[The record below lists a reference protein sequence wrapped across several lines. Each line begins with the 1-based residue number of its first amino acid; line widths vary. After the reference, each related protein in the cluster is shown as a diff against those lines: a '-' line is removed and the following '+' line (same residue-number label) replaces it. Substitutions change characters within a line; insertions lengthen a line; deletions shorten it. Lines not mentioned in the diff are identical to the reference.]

1 MEADTVADD
10 ALVLGLLNTLERE
23 LLPAIERGESQ
34 AWGRANRIADA
45 VLALLPEDD
54 REGTNLPQQRVGAL
68 QALYVAARPAR
79 TDVGARSCA
88 LYTFVTRG
96 REALDPQRRSRP
108 PSVRPGNRSVLP
120 AGLVSAP
127 ERTFPKWVPE
137 GGILGGFRLV
147 RPMASGGLGS
157 LFLARRIED
166 DGDPLAKDVVLK
178 VPHDAAAL
186 AAYVPEEELLSQF
199 RAEASALAA
208 IPVHPNLA
216 RILAFDVAARPKPFL
231 VMELVEGRTLD
242 QELDEG
248 TMTTAR
254 ALEILDGVL
263 AGLDAMHATGVGH
276 LDIKPD
282 NVILRRTTG
291 AATLVDFGLSGR
303 HVRKKCGNPM
313 YAPPEVW
320 SDDRAPD
327 SAFAADSYS
336 FACLA
341 FELLTG
347 APLFDGDDLF
357 GVIRQHLA
365 HDGLPPGVASLR
377 ARPELRKV
385 AEILSRALRANPMQ
399 RTRIRMLRTELS
411 RVAQSLQTVTWPMSG
426 ASRWSAGP
434 DSAPGSIPPAA
445 PSEPPFSG
453 RNVDDA
459 DASGARPMP
468 SSRRLADVDDHADD
482 LPWSDYRGSASRS
495 RTG

>member
-1 MEADTVADD
+1 MADD

-23 LLPAIERGESQ
+23 LLPAIERGDSL
-34 AWGRANRIADA
+34 AWGRANRVADA
-45 VLALLPEDD
+45 VLALLPEND
-54 REGTNLPQQRVGAL
+54 REGTHLPSQRVGAL
-68 QALYVAARPAR
+68 QALYVSARSSRAD
-79 TDVGARSCA
+79 TAARSCA

-108 PSVRPGNRSVLP
+108 PSMRAGRRSVLP
-120 AGLVSAP
+120 ATLVSAP
-127 ERTFPKWVPE
+127 ERGFPAWVPE

-157 LFLARRIED
+157 LFLARRLED

-186 AAYVPEEELLSQF
+186 AAYVPEEELLAQF

-216 RILAFDVAARPKPFL
+216 RILAFDIAARPKPFL
-231 VMELVEGRTLD
+231 VMEHVEGRTLD
-242 QELDEG
+242 EELAEG
-248 TMTTAR
+248 AMTMPR

-263 AGLDAMHATGVGH
+263 AGVDAMHATGVGH
-276 LDIKPD
+276 LDLKPD
-282 NVILRRTTG
+282 NVILRRGTG
-291 AATLVDFGLSGR
+291 EATLVDFGLSGR

-320 SDDRAPD
+320 SDDRAPE

-365 HDGLPPGVASLR
+365 HDGLPSGVASLR
-377 ARPELRKV
+377 ARPELRKI
-385 AEILSRALRANPMQ
+385 AEILSRALRANPTK
-399 RTRIRMLRTELS
+399 RTRIRMFRTELA
-411 RVAQSLQTVTWPMSG
+411 RVAPALRDVAWPMSG
-426 ASRWSAGP
+426 ASRWSSVP
-434 DSAPGSIPPAA
+434 DAPASQRPSSIPA
-445 PSEPPFSG
+445 PPSSDSLMSDP
-453 RNVDDA
+453 
-459 DASGARPMP
+459 DASGARPLP
-468 SSRRLADVDDHADD
+468 SSRFVDMSFEPSASMDGDD
-482 LPWSDYRGSASRS
+482 IPWSDCRVARAG
-495 RTG
+495 